1 MSVSRVGSS
10 GTTVPW
16 RGGRWLPQP
25 APEPVR
31 RTTAPCRTTT
41 VLATSAVQ
49 ASLVVSRPADALA
62 SAAAA
67 GLAVNASVTGPRFSS
82 CPDAVRVRGGAG
94 LPTPTVHATPSPRAF
109 GADRRAGGHVGPGA
123 RLAPDRRRV
132 RRAARPRPP
141 REARR
146 PAPTGVSSRLRP
158 APPRT
163 TERPR
168 PGGRNVT
175 KPARGRTRRSH
186 RAWR

>member
-10 GTTVPW
+10 GTTVPLQS
-16 RGGRWLPQP
+16 GQWLPQP

-94 LPTPTVHATPSPRAF
+94 LPTPTVHATPSPRAV
-109 GADRRAGGHVGPGA
+109 GAYRRAGGHLRPGA
-123 RLAPDRRRV
+123 RLAPDPPPD
-132 RRAARPRPP
+132 RP
-141 REARR
+141 
-146 PAPTGVSSRLRP
+146 P
-158 APPRT
+158 APPRAAT
-163 TERPR
+163 DYRTASPR
-168 PGGRNVT
+168 
-175 KPARGRTRRSH
+175 
-186 RAWR
+186 W